1 MLLLRKILFYVFF
14 LMYLIFCPVV
24 ILQAF
29 GYFVYPLAKKTVIET
44 GLVSLVSN
52 PSGATIFVENRRFT
66 KRTPA
71 VVRGLLP
78 QSYTVRLSMKN
89 YKPWSRTVSVE
100 AGRATVMDRIL
111 LLPQQLSM
119 HEIISEECEE
129 LVALPGTPYFL
140 VVKDEKLKDC
150 FLYDGH
156 EETLRPLIKID
167 DSFSDMRFVSC
178 VTVEGSPYFL
188 LQAEDGNKEPRY
200 LWGDVRK
207 EQVVI
212 NDISSLL
219 PASPIQYVEWDV
231 TYPKY
236 LFIAYDNDVYRL
248 NTVTRTM
255 FPKFM
260 ESVNGYGL
268 FERMVYS
275 IAADQSFVRSDMQKS
290 TRVYHKKYMP
300 ISPLL
305 AEIKGFFRIK
315 ALTRDTL
322 IFIGEKGELL
332 SNLLPYYFVDKGIVG
347 TAYYAD
353 TKQLLMWQKERIG
366 VINFMKDKDRE
377 DIFEHGPQVQW
388 IHEKGKNIEQA
399 FWVYNGSHILFRD
412 KDKVYLVD
420 VHTSTKNE
428 PEFIVQIRRKSN
440 MVYQEATGKLF
451 FLDAEHGRLSVVR
464 ILPRTDMI
472 NFQFPEIRK
481 DEEPEEGAP
490 EIRKEG

>member
-1 MLLLRKILFYVFF
+1 MLLLRKILFYVFV
-14 LMYLIFCPVV
+14 LIYFVFCPVV

-44 GLVSLVSN
+44 GLISLVSN
-52 PSGATIFVENRRFT
+52 PAGATIFVENRRFT

-78 QSYTVRLSMKN
+78 QAYTVRLAMKN
-89 YKPWSRTVSVE
+89 YKPWSRTVTVE
-100 AGRATVMDRIL
+100 AGRATVMDKVL
-111 LLPQQLSM
+111 MLPQQLSVQD
-119 HEIISEECEE
+119 ITSEECEE
-129 LVALPGTPYFL
+129 LVALPSTPYFL

-150 FLYDGH
+150 LIYDGH
-156 EETLRPLIKID
+156 EDELRPLLKTD
-167 DSFSDMRFVSC
+167 DTFSDMRFVSC
-178 VTVEGSPYFL
+178 VTVDGSPYFL
-188 LQAEDGNKEPRY
+188 MQVEDVNREPRY
-200 LWGDVRK
+200 LWGEIRK
-207 EQVVI
+207 DQTVLT
-212 NDISSLL
+212 DMSSLL
-219 PASPIQYVEWDV
+219 PSAPFQSAEWDA

-236 LFIAYDNDVYRL
+236 LFIAYNNDLYRL

-260 ESVNGYGL
+260 ESVSGYGL

-290 TRVYHKKYMP
+290 TRIYHKKYMP

-322 IFIGEKGELL
+322 VFIGEKGELL

-347 TAYYAD
+347 TAFYAD

-366 VINFMKDKDRE
+366 IINFTKDKDRE
-377 DIFEHGPQVQW
+377 DIFEHGPRVQW
-388 IHEKGKNIEQA
+388 IYEKGKNIEQA

-412 KDKVYLVD
+412 KDKVYLID
-420 VHTSTKNE
+420 VNASAKNE
-428 PEFIVQIRRKSN
+428 PEFLVQVRRKSN
-440 MVYQEATGKLF
+440 MVYQESTGKLF
-451 FLDAEHGRLSVVR
+451 FLDAEQGKLVVMR

-472 NFQFPEIRK
+472 NFQFPEMRK
-481 DEEPEEGAP
+481 EEEPEEESSGAVLN
-490 EIRKEG
+490 